1 MVFEVVVGGSV
12 GGRIDVAPEASD
24 GGGRVGSVDVD
35 IGVAIGRHVVGGS
48 LSRAN
53 WRRLALEAA
62 LPLLLLTTPKAVGV
76 GRRRDNCG
84 SRDMRY
90 QGYKGHGRG
99 GCSDEG
105 SSNSHGV
112 NDLSLVQYTEVDL

>member
-12 GGRIDVAPEASD
+12 GGRIGVTPEASDGSD

-35 IGVAIGRHVVGGS
+35 IGVAISRHIVGGS

-62 LPLLLLTTPKAVGV
+62 LPLLLTTPKAVGV
-76 GRRRDNCG
+76 GR
-84 SRDMRY
+84 
-90 QGYKGHGRG
+90 
-99 GCSDEG
+99 
-105 SSNSHGV
+105 
-112 NDLSLVQYTEVDL
+112 